1 MIEEFQRVIQWDALK
16 KGEVQETAKQTSYVL
31 KCVQVKLWCKCTCS
45 NSKGCSFETVLSTDM
60 WKWWHHNLKS
70 KDKQSFSA
78 DAAYKCSCRSQVS
91 ILKGSACLIFTSEKI
106 LSLYVWA
113 AILMLSSRLFFF
125 FIAYI
130 NFIYNL
136 FFMIKVRLCT
146 VY

>member
-1 MIEEFQRVIQWDALK
+1 MQWTCILDRCDWGISESNTVRCLK

-31 KCVQVKLWCKCTCS
+31 KCVQVNCDVSAHVAIAKAAPLRQFSQQICE
-45 NSKGCSFETVLSTDM
+45 NG
-60 WKWWHHNLKS
+60 WHHNLKS

-125 FIAYI
+125 
-130 NFIYNL
+130 
-136 FFMIKVRLCT
+136 
-146 VY
+146 